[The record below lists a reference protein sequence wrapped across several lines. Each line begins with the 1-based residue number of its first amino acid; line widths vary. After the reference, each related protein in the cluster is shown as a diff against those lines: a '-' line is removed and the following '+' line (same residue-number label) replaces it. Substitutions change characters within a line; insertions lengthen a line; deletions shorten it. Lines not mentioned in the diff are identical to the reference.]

1 MEVLVLAALFLIYF
15 RIECIMATVEE
26 VQISLEALSAVVAA
40 TDVKL
45 DEVRAF
51 ILSLQNGGGATP
63 EQLQALLDL
72 VNTVKGSAD
81 SVLAEADAL
90 DNA

>member
-1 MEVLVLAALFLIYF
+1 
-15 RIECIMATVEE
+15 MATVEE